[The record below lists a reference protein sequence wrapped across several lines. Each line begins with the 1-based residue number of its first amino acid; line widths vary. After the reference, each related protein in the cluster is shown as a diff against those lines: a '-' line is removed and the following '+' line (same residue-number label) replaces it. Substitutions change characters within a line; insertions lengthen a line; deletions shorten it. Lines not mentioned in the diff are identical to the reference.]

1 MTTRPHSSFKIVFI
15 LGLLA
20 MLMPLSIDMYL
31 PALPVISAQFGV
43 PAGSAQMTLSTY
55 ILGFALGQLFY
66 GPMADSLGRKPVI
79 LGGTLVFAAAAVA
92 CALAQT
98 IDHLIIM
105 RFFHGLAAAAA
116 SVVINALMRD
126 IYPKE
131 EFSRMMS
138 FVMLVTTIAP
148 LVAPMAG
155 GAVLVWFSWHVIFW
169 ILALAALLAS
179 AMIFFFIDET
189 LPVER
194 RQKFHIRTTIG
205 NFASLFRH
213 KRVLSYMLASGF
225 SFAGMFSFL
234 SAGPF
239 VYIELNHVSP
249 QHFGYYFALNIV
261 FLFIMT
267 IINSRFVRRVGA
279 LNMFRAGL
287 WIQFVMAILL
297 VVSAFL
303 GVGFWALV
311 VGVAAFVGCVSMVSS
326 NAMAVI
332 LDEFPHMAG
341 TASSLAVTFRFGIG
355 AIVGALLSM
364 ATFTTAWPMLWAM
377 AFCATSSILFYLYA
391 SRPRKAAH

>member
-55 ILGFALGQLFY
+55 ILGFALGQLLY

-79 LGGTLVFAAAAVA
+79 LGGTLVFAGAAVA

-98 IDHLIIM
+98 IDHLIFM
-105 RFFHGLAAAAA
+105 RFLHGLAAAAA

-155 GAVLVWFSWHVIFW
+155 GAVLVWFSWHAIFW

-189 LPVER
+189 LPPEH

-205 NFASLFRH
+205 HFASLFRH

-261 FLFIMT
+261 FLFVLT

-287 WIQFVMAILL
+287 WIQFVMAVWL

-311 VGVAAFVGCVSMVSS
+311 IGVAAFVGCVSMISS

-341 TASSLAVTFRFGIG
+341 TASSLAGTFRFGIG

-377 AFCATSSILFYLYA
+377 AFCATSSVLFCLYA
-391 SRPRKAAH
+391 SRPRKVAH

>member
-79 LGGTLVFAAAAVA
+79 LGGTLIFAAVAVA
-92 CALAQT
+92 CALAQS
-98 IDHLIIM
+98 IDQLIVM

-155 GAVLVWFSWHVIFW
+155 GAVLVWFSWHAIFW

-189 LPVER
+189 LAVER
-194 RQKFHIRTTIG
+194 RQKFHIRTTMG

-267 IINSRFVRRVGA
+267 IINSRFVRRIGA

-287 WIQFVMAILL
+287 WIQFVIAIWL

-311 VGVAAFVGCVSMVSS
+311 VGVAVFVGCVSMISS

-341 TASSLAVTFRFGIG
+341 TASSLAGTFRFGIG
-355 AIVGALLSM
+355 AVVGALLSM
-364 ATFTTAWPMLWAM
+364 ATFNTAWPMLWAM
-377 AFCATSSILFYLYA
+377 AFCATSSILFCLYA
-391 SRPRKAAH
+391 SRPRKAPH

>member
-55 ILGFALGQLFY
+55 ILGFALGQLLY

-79 LGGTLVFAAAAVA
+79 LGGTLVFAGAAVA

-98 IDHLIIM
+98 IDHLIFM
-105 RFFHGLAAAAA
+105 RFLHGLAAAAA

-155 GAVLVWFSWHVIFW
+155 GAVLVWFSWHAIFW

-189 LPVER
+189 LPAEH

-261 FLFIMT
+261 FLFVLT

-287 WIQFVMAILL
+287 WIQLVMAVWL

-311 VGVAAFVGCVSMVSS
+311 IGVAAFVGCVSMISS

-341 TASSLAVTFRFGIG
+341 TASSLAGTFRFGIG

-377 AFCATSSILFYLYA
+377 AFCATSSVLFCLYA

>member
-1 MTTRPHSSFKIVFI
+1 MTIRPHSSFKIVFI

-341 TASSLAVTFRFGIG
+341 TASSLAGTFRFGIG

>member
-1 MTTRPHSSFKIVFI
+1 
-15 LGLLA
+15 

-79 LGGTLVFAAAAVA
+79 LGGTLIFAAAAVA
-92 CALAQT
+92 CALAQS
-98 IDHLIIM
+98 IDQLIVM
-105 RFFHGLAAAAA
+105 RLFHGLAAAA

-155 GAVLVWFSWHVIFW
+155 GAVLVWFSWHAIFW

-189 LPVER
+189 LAVER
-194 RQKFHIRTTIG
+194 RQKFHIRTTMG

-267 IINSRFVRRVGA
+267 IINSRFVRRIGA

-287 WIQFVMAILL
+287 WIQFVMAIWL
-297 VVSAFL
+297 VVSAFF

-311 VGVAAFVGCVSMVSS
+311 VGVAAFVGCVSMISS

-341 TASSLAVTFRFGIG
+341 TASSLAGTFRFGIG
-355 AIVGALLSM
+355 AVVGALLSM
-364 ATFTTAWPMLWAM
+364 ATFNTAWPMLWAM
-377 AFCATSSILFYLYA
+377 AFCATSSILFCLYA